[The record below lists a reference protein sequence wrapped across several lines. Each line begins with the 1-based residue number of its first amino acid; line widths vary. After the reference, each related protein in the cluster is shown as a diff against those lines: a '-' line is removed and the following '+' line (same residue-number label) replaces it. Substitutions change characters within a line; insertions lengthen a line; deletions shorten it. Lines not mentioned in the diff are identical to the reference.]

1 MRSQTKHN
9 AFRYYEWYLIYVD
22 DLLFVSHDPAT
33 GMEELL
39 QHEGIKLKNN
49 KYAPPNTFL
58 GS

>member
-39 QHEGIKLKNN
+39 QHEGIKFEK
-49 KYAPPNTFL
+49 
-58 GS
+58 